1 MTPTLR
7 LAAMRAVFVVFMNRE
22 GEVTNNVHKSQAGFD
37 EKGELKRNRTE
48 VLLLTT

>member
-7 LAAMRAVFVVFMNRE
+7 LAATRAVFVVFMNHDGRSH
-22 GEVTNNVHKSQAGFD
+22 NVHKSQAGFD
-37 EKGELKRNRTE
+37 EKGELKRNLTE